1 MTGELTSSFERSA
14 KQPRRSSERA
24 TRPFSIRLS
33 DAERRRLE
41 GEAGSQALGTYVRAR
56 LLDGA
61 SPRRSSTPKRETAI
75 FSQILGML
83 GRLQLASN
91 LSDLSTAARIG
102 AVAMTPD
109 LEQELRSACRD
120 LRAIRTMLM
129 QALSLKTEARA

>member
-1 MTGELTSSFERSA
+1 MMGELTSSFERSA
-14 KQPRRSSERA
+14 KQPSRSRERA

-61 SPRRSSTPKRETAI
+61 SRRRSSKPMRDTAI
-75 FSQILGML
+75 LSQILGRL

-91 LSDLSTAARIG
+91 LSDLSKAARVG

-109 LEQELRSACRD
+109 LEQELRSACRE

-129 QALSLKTEARA
+129 RALSLKPEVRA